1 MRISRRGVISGIGAT
16 TASVMMGM
24 PSIARTQTT
33 KKWVFAGSSPLTGPF
48 AQAGTTA
55 LKDITDWVEMTNDT
69 GGVAGL
75 PVEIVHEDSGYDPAR
90 SLANFKK
97 AMSADQKPVFYFGD
111 STGFMKLVAPELLRT
126 PVLNGGSSFASEL
139 ANPSTHPYQYIA
151 GPTYQSMFDILLQH
165 IKGRGGKTVGFV
177 YSDTEF
183 GRDPI
188 EHGRRSAASLGLEVV
203 HEEVTK
209 AAGAEIQSHV
219 SQLRR
224 ANPEYVILHGFVTGI
239 WPEVIATARAFKM
252 ETQFLGTVWGMEK
265 VIADAVTKRAGPIL
279 DGYAGVM
286 PYRYFYEA
294 ADTKAYASLA
304 AFKKQKY
311 GDAFP
316 GYVLTWSLGPIFS
329 HELAKK
335 SIEMTV
341 EADKA
346 VNAANLAAALASISN
361 WDSGGYMGRP
371 VSVVQHSV
379 PQGRIYS
386 YDADSGL
393 FDPVSEWMEIT

>member
-1 MRISRRGVISGIGAT
+1 
-16 TASVMMGM
+16 
-24 PSIARTQTT
+24 
-33 KKWVFAGSSPLTGPF
+33 
-48 AQAGTTA
+48 
-55 LKDITDWVEMTNDT
+55 
-69 GGVAGL
+69 
-75 PVEIVHEDSGYDPAR
+75 
-90 SLANFKK
+90 
-97 AMSADQKPVFYFGD
+97 
-111 STGFMKLVAPELLRT
+111 
-126 PVLNGGSSFASEL
+126 
-139 ANPSTHPYQYIA
+139 
-151 GPTYQSMFDILLQH
+151 
-165 IKGRGGKTVGFV
+165 
-177 YSDTEF
+177 
-183 GRDPI
+183 
-188 EHGRRSAASLGLEVV
+188 
-203 HEEVTK
+203 
-209 AAGAEIQSHV
+209 V

>member
-1 MRISRRGVISGIGAT
+1 MQTNRRKVIAGMGAAA
-16 TASVMMGM
+16 ASTFIGM
-24 PSIARTQTT
+24 PGILRAQSI

-48 AQAGTTA
+48 AQAGSTA
-55 LKDITDWVEMTNDT
+55 LKDITDWVEMTNDS
-69 GGVAGL
+69 GGIAGRS
-75 PVEIVHEDSGYDPAR
+75 VEIRHEDSGYDPAR
-90 SLANFKK
+90 SLANFKR

-111 STGFMKLVAPELLRT
+111 STGFMKLVTPELLRT

-139 ANPSTHPYQYIA
+139 ADPTSHPYQYIA
-151 GPTYQSMFDILLQH
+151 GPTYQSMFDILLQYM
-165 IKGRGGKTVGFV
+165 KDRGGKTVAFV

-188 EHGRRSAASLGLEVV
+188 AHGRQAAAELGLKVV

-209 AAGAEIQSHV
+209 ATGAEVQSHV

-224 ANPEYVILHGFVTGI
+224 ANPEFVILHGFVTGI
-239 WPEVIATARAFKM
+239 WPEIIATARAFKM
-252 ETQFLGTVWGMEK
+252 DTQFLGTVWGMEK
-265 VIADAVTKRAGPIL
+265 VVADAITKKAGPVL

-294 ADTKAYASLA
+294 ADTRAYASLA
-304 AFKKQKY
+304 AYKKQKY

-316 GYVLTWSLGPIFS
+316 GYVLSWSLGPIFS

-335 SIEMTV
+335 AIEATMA
-341 EADKA
+341 ADQE
-346 VNAANLAAALASISN
+346 VNARNLAASLARISN

-371 VSVVQHSV
+371 VTVVRHSV

-386 YDADSGL
+386 YDAKSSL
-393 FDPVSEWMEIT
+393 FRPASDWIETS